1 MAPNDLVQLSAV
13 EARRMIGAKQISPV
27 ELLDACIAQ
36 IEKYNP
42 AVNAICATDFDRARE
57 QAERDEQA
65 VMEGD
70 ELGILHGL
78 PCGVKDLNA
87 TAGLLTTHG
96 SPLHKNDIPA
106 EDEFMVWQV
115 RSAGANLFCKTNT
128 PEFGA
133 GSNSRNPVWGATGN
147 PFDPMKTAGGSSGG
161 SAVALATNMMPI
173 ATGSDT
179 GGSLRNP
186 GAWNGVVGFRP
197 TPGMVPNNKPSF
209 GWNPLSVQGPM
220 ARSVADTALLLAA
233 QVGGTSTDPLSRY
246 AHPSDFLNLEQVDLA
261 SLRVAFSADQGF
273 APVEDA
279 YRPVFE
285 RKIKAISG
293 FFASMDEATPDPG
306 GLDHAFDVIRALS
319 YAERYKKQYETDKM
333 KLGPNVRANYEL
345 ATTYS
350 LADVAGAHAEH
361 TAHYRR
367 YAEFLEEYDLFITLV
382 TSMSPF
388 PWETLA
394 PMEMNG
400 VKFEKYYTWMGV
412 AYGVTMSG
420 HPAISLPCGADQNGM
435 PFGLQVVGRYGA
447 DAELLAIAQAME
459 AAMAGNPETDRPVP
473 DFAKLAEPVPA
484 LKSLITDP
492 PCPFTR

>member
-1 MAPNDLVQLSAV
+1 MAPNDLVSHSAV
-13 EARRMIGAKQISPV
+13 ELRRMIGAKQVSPV
-27 ELLDACIAQ
+27 EVLDAFIAR
-36 IEKYNP
+36 IETYNP
-42 AVNAICATDFDRARE
+42 GVNAICATDFDRARE
-57 QAERDEQA
+57 QAQRDEQA
-65 VMEGD
+65 VMSGD
-70 ELGILHGL
+70 ELGLLHGL
-78 PCGVKDLNA
+78 PCGVKDLNE

-96 SPLHKNDIPA
+96 SPIHKDKIPA

-161 SAVALATNMMPI
+161 SAAALACDMMPI

-186 GAWNGVVGFRP
+186 GAWNGIVGFRP
-197 TPGMVPNNKPSF
+197 TPGLVPSDKPSF

-220 ARSVADTALLLAA
+220 GRDVDDACLLLAA
-233 QVGGTSTDPLSRY
+233 QVGGSGADPLSRWGL
-246 AHPSDFLNLEQVDLA
+246 PSDFLNLEQVDLS

-273 APVEDA
+273 APVDND
-279 YRPVFE
+279 YRPVFD
-285 RKIKAISG
+285 RKIEAIGG

-306 GLDHAFDVIRALS
+306 GLDRAFDVIRALG
-319 YAERYKKQYETDKM
+319 YAQRYKAQYEADKM

-350 LADVAGAHAEH
+350 LADVAAAHAEH

-367 YAEFLEEYDLFITLV
+367 YAEFLNEFDLFITLV
-382 TSMSPF
+382 TSLSPF

-400 VKFEKYYTWMGV
+400 QKFDKYYTWMGV
-412 AYGVTMSG
+412 AYGVTMSA
-420 HPAISLPCGADQNGM
+420 HPAISLPCGVDQHGM
-435 PFGLQVVGRYGA
+435 PFGLQIVGRYGM
-447 DAELLAIAQAME
+447 DTELLAMASALE
-459 AAMAGNPETDRPVP
+459 AAMAGDPETARPVP
-473 DFAKLAEPVPA
+473 DLSKLAEPVPA
-484 LKSLITDP
+484 LKSIVTDP
-492 PCPFTR
+492 PGPFTG